1 MAHPYETYGSTKT
14 PKRGTVRR
22 IAPSHYLVYGHRGS
36 QYLVKRVFINDGNG
50 RARHYWQTTK
60 VLSQRPFVESV
71 RLDLS
76 ETKKLAVET
85 IGHSSFGVDF

>member
-14 PKRGTVRR
+14 PRVGDVRR

-50 RARHYWQTTK
+50 PARHYWQTTK
-60 VLSQRPFVESV
+60 VLSQTPFVESV

-76 ETKKLAVET
+76 EAKRVAVDA
-85 IGHSSFGVDF
+85 ILRRGFGDAA